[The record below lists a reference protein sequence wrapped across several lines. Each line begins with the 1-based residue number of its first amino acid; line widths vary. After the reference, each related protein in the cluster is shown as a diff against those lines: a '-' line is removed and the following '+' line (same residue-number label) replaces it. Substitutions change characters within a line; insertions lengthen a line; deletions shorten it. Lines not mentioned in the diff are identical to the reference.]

1 MSISQSNHAA
11 SAINILRKSFL
22 AQAADRSAGCQRS
35 GNASDRLDQADLPEK
50 ISPMAHRQRQIGILG
65 GMSDQSTHEYYRII
79 NSMVNDRLGGWHTGE
94 IVIASADFGIIEHCV
109 RNDLWK
115 EARDYLRC
123 KVRALEA
130 AGSDLLVC
138 ASNTMHRAALPLFD
152 EIDLP
157 YIHISDPT
165 GEAIRAADLYSVAV
179 IGTMQT
185 MEPSVISDRYE
196 EKFGIEVHFPCAAD
210 KKTIDSIIFDE
221 LVKGVFDPN
230 SKAEMLRIV
239 DDLFTNGVDC
249 LALSCTEICL
259 LINQDDRPQ
268 FPMFD
273 TTQLHAA
280 AAVDFALAR

>member
-1 MSISQSNHAA
+1 MIITQSNHAA
-11 SAINILRKSFL
+11 SAINSLRESFL
-22 AQAADRSAGCQRS
+22 ARAAGRPAGSGCAACTTEPPDRSE
-35 GNASDRLDQADLPEK
+35 LPSK
-50 ISPMAHRQRQIGILG
+50 GPLTAPKQRQIGILG

-79 NSMVNDRLGGWHTGE
+79 NSMINDRLGGWHTGE
-94 IVIASADFGIIEHCV
+94 IMIASADFGIIEHCV
-109 RNDLWK
+109 RNSLWK
-115 EARDYLRC
+115 DARDYLRP

-152 EIDLP
+152 EIELP
-157 YIHISDPT
+157 FIHISDPA

-179 IGTMQT
+179 LGTMQT
-185 MEPSVISDRYE
+185 MERSVISDRYE
-196 EKFGIEVHFPCAAD
+196 EKFGIEVRFPCAAD

-221 LVKGVFDPN
+221 LVKGVFDPG
-230 SKAEMLRIV
+230 SKAELLRIV
-239 DDLFTNGVDC
+239 DDLSADGIHC

-259 LINQDDRPQ
+259 LINPDDRPH

-280 AAVDFALAR
+280 AAVEFALAL